1 MANLKYLMTVD
12 SETGEPTRLQLVG
25 EAGELTDVDLSE
37 LSCDGGGKAGGG
49 TSIVVNIYTDG
60 VVVDR
65 HPRPVRPF
73 PVPIIRIPR
82 GGGQ

>member
-1 MANLKYLMTVD
+1 
-12 SETGEPTRLQLVG
+12 
-25 EAGELTDVDLSE
+25 
-37 LSCDGGGKAGGG
+37 
-49 TSIVVNIYTDG
+49 VNIYTDG